1 MEDNRSEFLWGNFSN
16 SVEKKEEQFNGKQ
29 EEKGRET
36 EKGGIGEEGW
46 WDAERAKR
54 ESSKKGEENHRNI
67 DTEKRMNLANEAIGK
82 RGQRRRN

>member
-36 EKGGIGEEGW
+36 EKGGIVFP
-46 WDAERAKR
+46 
-54 ESSKKGEENHRNI
+54 
-67 DTEKRMNLANEAIGK
+67 
-82 RGQRRRN
+82 